1 MLGFEFLALLFM
13 VVYVGALAILFLFV
27 VMMLNVRLV
36 ELIENSTRYL
46 PIGIIIGIVFLFELL
61 VIVDTQF
68 SIQNYSGI
76 SNIWYLNDTYYIIGQ
91 SVLIKNNNI

>member
-36 ELIENSTRYL
+36 ELIDNLTRYL
-46 PIGIIIGIVFLFELL
+46 PIGLIIGIVFLFELL

-76 SNIWYLNDTYYIIGQ
+76 SNT
-91 SVLIKNNNI
+91 

>member
-76 SNIWYLNDTYYIIGQ
+76 SNLWYLNDTYYIIGQ